1 MSQLRRSRAGRPRGE
16 RGDTPL
22 PHGLLHPCLTP
33 LPQPL
38 PLRRFQRALVS
49 ARCDFFTILGH
60 FEATTAPR
68 VGNRICTCQLKTVHF
83 NQLCDG
89 SQSSSNYARKSIENR
104 PKNKQSRPKISAQ
117 SVQNKYILRA
127 SGPHSGPISG
137 SLWQSASP
145 SLPWKAQGLATL
157 GGILAYEDPA
167 LPDGILNPRR

>member
-1 MSQLRRSRAGRPRGE
+1 MPRPGLAEPDAGGRGASAAAGVRSGACRAGRPRGE

-22 PHGLLHPCLTP
+22 PHGPLHPCLTP

-49 ARCDFFTILGH
+49 ARCDFLRFWVILRRPLVVSAVSRNA
-60 FEATTAPR
+60 F
-68 VGNRICTCQLKTVHF
+68 ICTCQLKTVHF

-89 SQSSSNYARKSIENR
+89 SQSSLNYARKSIENR

-117 SVQNKYILRA
+117 SVQNKYILRP

-145 SLPWKAQGLATL
+145 SLPG
-157 GGILAYEDPA
+157 
-167 LPDGILNPRR
+167 